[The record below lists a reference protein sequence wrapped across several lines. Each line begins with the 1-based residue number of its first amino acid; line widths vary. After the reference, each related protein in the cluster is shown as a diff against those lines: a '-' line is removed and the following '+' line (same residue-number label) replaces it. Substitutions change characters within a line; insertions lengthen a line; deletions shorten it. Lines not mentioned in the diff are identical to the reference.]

1 MNGVHGSSR
10 ARLAASP
17 ELGGPGRKGRTGG
30 AAAASPRGA
39 QGPPASRTAAGKVIP
54 TGAPGRP
61 RAQAGSTWRGNEG
74 GGRDG
79 HFCTTCRSAGAT
91 EEPPLPAS
99 GTASHVAQ
107 RHPWRLRLRRLI
119 TRPKMEKLVRAES
132 GQGRIRS
139 GTQSPEPRQQVSVD
153 WATPPLQPADR
164 G

>member
-17 ELGGPGRKGRTGG
+17 ELGGAGRKGRTGG

-39 QGPPASRTAAGKVIP
+39 QGPRASRTAAGKVIP

-91 EEPPLPAS
+91 DAGAPCVWDGVTRGPATPLETEAQTLNHPPQDGEA
-99 GTASHVAQ
+99 
-107 RHPWRLRLRRLI
+107 
-119 TRPKMEKLVRAES
+119 